1 LTILED
7 TNGSPT
13 NMSTTSRPS
22 AGLPHPSWNH
32 APDKSALLTSEFV
45 RFEKEEI
52 NQSIGDRFEQR
63 VHKHPSNIAVKT
75 RNQSVTYSELN
86 KSANRI
92 GRGILAQSRN
102 EAKPV
107 ALLLEKN
114 AAMIASMLGVLKAA
128 RVYVPLD
135 PAHPRARLLQILDD
149 SETELLITDNKHLPT
164 AKGLEHSTRQVLNVD
179 QVDSSIS
186 SDDIGLSV
194 SPDAACYIIY
204 TSGSTGEP
212 KGVVQTHRNVLHNTM
227 WHTNSLHLC
236 AQDRLTLL
244 ASGATGQAVTDIYG
258 ATLNGATL
266 HPFDIRED
274 GLTWL
279 ASRLIENEITIYHSS
294 TSVFRAFVD
303 SLSGDEDFS
312 RIRLIKLGGE
322 PVSRKELDSFKKH
335 FPAECKLVN
344 TLSATE
350 TGAIR
355 QHMMDASA
363 TISGEIAPVGLPVDD
378 KRLLLLNDAGE
389 EVELGSVGEICIES
403 AYLARGYWR
412 KPELTA
418 AAFSVSPSAKG
429 VRIYRSGDLGRMDG
443 SGHLTYLGR
452 RDSRLKIRGY
462 TVEIAEIEAALR
474 GIKGISEAA
483 VVAHDY
489 GIERRIAAYFIPERG
504 IELSAGTL
512 RKHMA
517 TVLPGFMI
525 PSAFV
530 YLESMPRTP
539 NGKVD
544 RRALPPPETSRPKL
558 DADFIAPRTALE
570 EKVAAIWVDVLGI
583 SPIGV
588 RDNFFD
594 LGGNSLMAAQVLSR
608 LYRVFG
614 SDVSMRNFFE
624 SPTVAA
630 VVLTVVQNKAE
641 RISGANITRILDELA
656 PSSSDAA
663 IIGRDET
670 KRTYTGRAE

>member
-1 LTILED
+1 
-7 TNGSPT
+7 
-13 NMSTTSRPS
+13 
-22 AGLPHPSWNH
+22 
-32 APDKSALLTSEFV
+32 
-45 RFEKEEI
+45 
-52 NQSIGDRFEQR
+52 
-63 VHKHPSNIAVKT
+63 
-75 RNQSVTYSELN
+75 
-86 KSANRI
+86 
-92 GRGILAQSRN
+92 
-102 EAKPV
+102 
-107 ALLLEKN
+107 
-114 AAMIASMLGVLKAA
+114 
-128 RVYVPLD
+128 
-135 PAHPRARLLQILDD
+135 
-149 SETELLITDNKHLPT
+149 
-164 AKGLEHSTRQVLNVD
+164 
-179 QVDSSIS
+179 
-186 SDDIGLSV
+186 
-194 SPDAACYIIY
+194 
-204 TSGSTGEP
+204 
-212 KGVVQTHRNVLHNTM
+212 VLHNIM

-303 SLSGDEDFS
+303 SLSGAEDFS

-322 PVSRKELDSFKKH
+322 PVSRKELDSYKKH
-335 FPAECKLVN
+335 FSTDCILVN

-363 TISGEIAPVGLPVDD
+363 TISGEIAPVGFPVDD
-378 KRLLLLNDAGE
+378 KKLLLLDDAGE
-389 EVELGSVGEICIES
+389 EVELGSAGEICIES
-403 AYLARGYWR
+403 PYLARGYWR
-412 KPELTA
+412 KPELTD
-418 AAFSVSPSAKG
+418 AAFSASPSAEG
-429 VRIYRSGDLGRMDG
+429 LRIYRSGDLGRMDG
-443 SGHLTYLGR
+443 SGHLIYLGR
-452 RDSRLKIRGY
+452 KDSRLKIRGY

-474 GIKGISEAA
+474 GVKGISEAA

-489 GIERRIAAYFIPERG
+489 GIERRIAAYVIPECG

-512 RKHMA
+512 RKELA
-517 TVLPGFMI
+517 AALPGFMI

-530 YLESMPRTP
+530 YLKSMPRTP

-544 RRALPPPETSRPKL
+544 RRALPPPETSRPRL
-558 DADFIAPRTALE
+558 DADFVAPRTALE